1 MNRNA
6 AARVWN
12 VGRAVGRGGRGRGGP
27 SPGTWQVR
35 RSLVDGSYGIIVFGP
50 GVDDVDVDVN
60 IGLQASMSFLTQ
72 GVPVMH
78 DGNQMVAVLG
88 IQ

>member
-1 MNRNA
+1 MA
-6 AARVWN
+6 VAG
-12 VGRAVGRGGRGRGGP
+12 VGGEGPAQAHGRCGEA
-27 SPGTWQVR
+27 SSTVR
-35 RSLVDGSYGIIVFGP
+35 IIV
-50 GVDDVDVDVN
+50 GVDVDVDVN

-78 DGNQMVAVLG
+78 DGNQMVTVLG